1 MPALPGAHFGQGLK
15 VSASEAT
22 HFEKEVDLAFPVPAG
37 APANPKDAF
46 YHVYRKLQGPNG
58 AVLFESVDDAF
69 VEGEGASA
77 KIVTA
82 SFPMYGY
89 RHGFNAFD
97 AQHRLQ
103 VSAFDAG
110 VPGTMMTAHMVVLWT
125 HNALLPGAPV
135 PGKITGRVIRPTF
148 APGSPTPVFE
158 GVAGLIVQRDDVND
172 PNATVAVTQ
181 ADGRFTFDDPHFT
194 TGASTIRTTY
204 NGQTY
209 TATTFAVARTD
220 SKVATD
226 PALGA
231 LVAQGHFTNLAT
243 ANITLPAAEAPPP
256 APQVTIRVMRL
267 EDGVRKATDGIVLA
281 GTPLVIGF
289 ATEGTINSATIQGEA
304 HAVQR
309 DPLQGQKSA
318 LGMDAIV
325 EYTANTPGSYTISV
339 TALPPFGPPVTA
351 TGSFRVIAAGSSQLT
366 SVPGRPGVILA
377 RTVPKANATGVPVTI
392 FPQVTFT
399 EPVTQISSASVQLI
413 GPDGVVPVKLLAV
426 AVDGAGNP
434 YPIDDL
440 QDPNAVISSL
450 TLQPTIGLQFG
461 KSYRLVLTDA
471 ILDRDTPTPQALTP
485 FDSSFTTFAPEDL
498 GSTEETPRGAGL
510 VVLGD
515 RAYLAETLYPGGI
528 GNPALQTGQLR
539 TYDVS
544 DPVTPAEVPPAV
556 NIGYAPRDLA
566 GEDRGGQRTLAVA
579 TGPKA
584 YFFVE
589 GEFIFT
595 NTIRS
600 SPATLFVYDATSDPP
615 RWVGAA
621 TLTSSLEDGVP
632 NRVVMKDGLAY
643 VATVGKGVQV
653 VDLAQA
659 RVGFAPDGYAPD
671 ATAPELFAL
680 RSQLFNGGINH
691 TAVVATVPV
700 VAPGAEFSYPL
711 ADLKVADLTVEETGR
726 RLVLAT
732 GPRPAVGLV
741 VLDPLSGEKLWRS
754 ELLKDGQ
761 RLDAGSAVAVA
772 TLGGRPVALVG
783 GTGIANGTSTG
794 VLFVVDLSPLA
805 RSPRQVP
812 SIMSVLALPHQVGDI
827 LIKDS
832 TAIVSASA
840 GAHAGAA
847 TLVDLTEL
855 MAPRIV
861 GSLSGIGSRMASGNQ
876 VLFTTDRSFL
886 TGAPTALGGVQTMA
900 LGSIAIIR
908 QVTPIIAALDE
919 AGRTLEPIE
928 VKYQLIA
935 PPVDLGQGA
944 VRLLRNSQSLAV
956 YPVQELG
963 NGTFT
968 MTVPAG
974 VFLETPPES
983 LDISIR
989 KPDGTLTSPFK
1000 TSIRNPDPDVRVG
1013 VVGNGS
1019 PNDLAVLT
1027 SLEPSLAVRGS
1038 APRLV
1043 TARGSNLAGI
1053 STIHVRGLDGE
1064 WLPIDTLSRSANEI
1078 TFNLTPEVLSRDG
1091 FVQVSAAQD
1100 VTTALAFLVHLPGF
1114 PPPGS
1119 ASTFSLQSASPVEV
1133 DVRSETLH
1141 LTGENF
1147 VEGLKVVLGRGAQ
1160 TGVVLATTF
1169 LSDTDIEAE
1178 LPTQFIG
1185 QADDLFVSVLSADGQ
1200 SMAQPIGVRAT
1211 APGPIDLASQF
1222 EENEVGVAGVKGQ
1235 VFWNGDEQELEIE
1248 GANLQVGM
1256 EVVFTAHRGDEVR
1269 TATALLRPRSF
1280 KVTVPRALTDYPTF
1294 SFQFEGTTPGQTPFT
1309 SPPSF
1314 VVPQEPFEV
1323 PFGGQAKVV
1332 VQRDTLASKLY
1343 LLQDRPLGR
1352 GLARPTAGSILR
1364 RRLIPDR
1371 VATLSVIENPIDARG
1386 IPTVQVEVEAREPDP
1401 NAFYLRGLRL
1411 SRDPDTGIRSGP
1423 VTVKAV
1429 SGPHSAT
1436 IRVGVVERALGQTN
1450 GGRDSDIVKV
1460 ANRYGVPPQFLK
1472 AQVEHESSFRSRSFR
1487 YEPWTVDLM
1496 HLSGDSSI
1504 RDRNGNSQV
1513 FNGSARWLQL
1523 YPFDKYMIGGQV
1535 HSAPRPITPLSFSRV
1550 ACVPLA
1556 EPPSCAASTQ
1566 TVFAVHPGSLYG
1578 RSGLPSQSRASRVR
1592 AVITGS
1598 DRRLTAE
1605 PTFEGMRWSRSMG
1618 TYAGRDGSLGPS
1630 DWTVDYVNGVVR
1642 LYQAL
1647 APGETLTVS
1656 YEPVATA
1663 GIVTGTFGNPAPEVF
1678 DLERVNGVVNLSY
1691 ARGEPIG
1698 TWFQRNLDQQIARGR
1713 PRGNF
1718 FGNASES
1725 LTEFDE
1731 ATKLPVD
1738 TRLHMA
1744 TAQFYAA
1751 SSYGPLQLTLLPW
1764 TDSGKKEAFDTVL
1777 RVEDV
1782 PLYQLASGWE
1792 QAWDRGLSL
1801 GAAFHRTMA
1810 TNLLGSG
1817 QIQLCNPCNAAKWEQ
1832 YWARI
1837 FSEYN
1842 SRGPNYRIDGGMRS
1856 AVIRSGRQYE
1866 PF

>member
-1 MPALPGAHFGQGLK
+1 AAAFPELPALPGAHFGQGLK

-135 PGKITGRVIRPTF
+135 PGKITGRVIRPKF
-148 APGSPTPVFE
+148 EPGSPTPVFE

-172 PNATVAVTQ
+172 PHATVAVTQ

-267 EDGVRKATDGIVLA
+267 EDGVRKESNGIVLA

-318 LGMDAIV
+318 LGMDAMV
-325 EYTANTPGSYTISV
+325 EYTASTPGSYTISV

-413 GPDGVVPVKLLAV
+413 GPDGIVPVKLLAV

-440 QDPNAVISSL
+440 QDPNAVVSSL
-450 TLQPTIGLQFG
+450 TLQPTIGLRFG
-461 KSYRLVLTDA
+461 ASYRLVLTDA
-471 ILDRDTPTPQALTP
+471 ILDRDAPTPQALTP
-485 FDSSFTTFAPEDL
+485 FESSFTTFAPEDL

-515 RAYLAETLYPGGI
+515 RAYLAETQYPGGI

-544 DPVTPAEVPPAV
+544 DPVTPAEVPPPV
-556 NIGYAPRDLA
+556 TIGYAPRDLA

-584 YFFVE
+584 YFFVD

-632 NRVVMKDGLAY
+632 NRVVVKDGLAY

-680 RSQLFNGGINH
+680 RSQIFNSGINH

-700 VAPGAEFSYPL
+700 VGAGAEFSAPL

-783 GTGIANGTSTG
+783 GTGVANGASSG
-794 VLFVVDLSPLA
+794 VLFIVDLSPLA
-805 RSPRQVP
+805 LSPRQLP
-812 SIMSVLALPHQVGDI
+812 SVMSVLALPHQVGDI
-827 LIKDS
+827 LIKDT
-832 TAIVSASA
+832 TAIVSAA
-840 GAHAGAA
+840 GGANAGAA
-847 TLVDLTEL
+847 TLIDLTEL

-861 GSLSGIGSRMASGNQ
+861 GSLSGIGSRMAMVDE
-876 VLFTTDRSFL
+876 VLLSTERSFL
-886 TGAPTALGGVQTMA
+886 TGSPTALGGVQTTA
-900 LGSIAIIR
+900 LGRMLLVQPEKITIPFDLNKTLTDVTIDYRVIGGGEPVRTMEVRVLRNAQIAQQLDAPFDGTKGHTVWPYGSPVQATGDYFVEAR
-908 QVTPIIAALDE
+908 ADVGTPEELLSRKVPLDVTGLDVIFERERAAIAAVLAERAEPVEDTWDESGKGLEPPVNAYDLKNSSRTFAKSIKTRGGMPPTLPGDYMLLKLPAGAGLVWTETNTTTLRKEVDDVTGRVEATLKATSELAALQVKEVVITAEYFTSDRETQPIKLKDARIHVMNTRLNGLLANMVAGVFGRGEGFDARVAELGVGVVPFAGDVAGILGEVFNALDPTTDVSKVNLALSAIGFATE
-919 AGRTLEPIE
+919 FTMVTGPAGVALDKGIVVVRQGLKQIKDVPGPLRQLPGRIYDLAKARNWDGIAEHAEGGLKFAWAGGGAFAGRIVREEADLATLNTVVKRYSDDVLDVKFVELLKRSDE
-928 VKYQLIA
+928 VFGDPDAVRGAVRALAGLTDAAGNVIRLSDDAVEGAVKFMARAGADLTPVVREQLLRKLVTASPADVERTLAFIKQTDSPAVVEGIAKMARIA
-935 PPVDLGQGA
+935 PPC
-944 VRLLRNSQSLAV
+944 
-956 YPVQELG
+956 
-963 NGTFT
+963 
-968 MTVPAG
+968 
-974 VFLETPPES
+974 
-983 LDISIR
+983 
-989 KPDGTLTSPFK
+989 
-1000 TSIRNPDPDVRVG
+1000 
-1013 VVGNGS
+1013 
-1019 PNDLAVLT
+1019 
-1027 SLEPSLAVRGS
+1027 
-1038 APRLV
+1038 AP
-1043 TARGSNLAGI
+1043 
-1053 STIHVRGLDGE
+1053 
-1064 WLPIDTLSRSANEI
+1064 
-1078 TFNLTPEVLSRDG
+1078 
-1091 FVQVSAAQD
+1091 
-1100 VTTALAFLVHLPGF
+1100 
-1114 PPPGS
+1114 
-1119 ASTFSLQSASPVEV
+1119 
-1133 DVRSETLH
+1133 
-1141 LTGENF
+1141 
-1147 VEGLKVVLGRGAQ
+1147 
-1160 TGVVLATTF
+1160 
-1169 LSDTDIEAE
+1169 
-1178 LPTQFIG
+1178 
-1185 QADDLFVSVLSADGQ
+1185 
-1200 SMAQPIGVRAT
+1200 
-1211 APGPIDLASQF
+1211 
-1222 EENEVGVAGVKGQ
+1222 
-1235 VFWNGDEQELEIE
+1235 
-1248 GANLQVGM
+1248 
-1256 EVVFTAHRGDEVR
+1256 
-1269 TATALLRPRSF
+1269 
-1280 KVTVPRALTDYPTF
+1280 
-1294 SFQFEGTTPGQTPFT
+1294 
-1309 SPPSF
+1309 
-1314 VVPQEPFEV
+1314 
-1323 PFGGQAKVV
+1323 
-1332 VQRDTLASKLY
+1332 
-1343 LLQDRPLGR
+1343 
-1352 GLARPTAGSILR
+1352 
-1364 RRLIPDR
+1364 
-1371 VATLSVIENPIDARG
+1371 
-1386 IPTVQVEVEAREPDP
+1386 
-1401 NAFYLRGLRL
+1401 
-1411 SRDPDTGIRSGP
+1411 
-1423 VTVKAV
+1423 
-1429 SGPHSAT
+1429 
-1436 IRVGVVERALGQTN
+1436 
-1450 GGRDSDIVKV
+1450 
-1460 ANRYGVPPQFLK
+1460 
-1472 AQVEHESSFRSRSFR
+1472 
-1487 YEPWTVDLM
+1487 
-1496 HLSGDSSI
+1496 
-1504 RDRNGNSQV
+1504 
-1513 FNGSARWLQL
+1513 
-1523 YPFDKYMIGGQV
+1523 
-1535 HSAPRPITPLSFSRV
+1535 
-1550 ACVPLA
+1550 
-1556 EPPSCAASTQ
+1556 
-1566 TVFAVHPGSLYG
+1566 
-1578 RSGLPSQSRASRVR
+1578 
-1592 AVITGS
+1592 
-1598 DRRLTAE
+1598 
-1605 PTFEGMRWSRSMG
+1605 
-1618 TYAGRDGSLGPS
+1618 
-1630 DWTVDYVNGVVR
+1630 
-1642 LYQAL
+1642 
-1647 APGETLTVS
+1647 
-1656 YEPVATA
+1656 
-1663 GIVTGTFGNPAPEVF
+1663 
-1678 DLERVNGVVNLSY
+1678 
-1691 ARGEPIG
+1691 
-1698 TWFQRNLDQQIARGR
+1698 
-1713 PRGNF
+1713 
-1718 FGNASES
+1718 
-1725 LTEFDE
+1725 
-1731 ATKLPVD
+1731 
-1738 TRLHMA
+1738 
-1744 TAQFYAA
+1744 
-1751 SSYGPLQLTLLPW
+1751 
-1764 TDSGKKEAFDTVL
+1764 
-1777 RVEDV
+1777 
-1782 PLYQLASGWE
+1782 
-1792 QAWDRGLSL
+1792 
-1801 GAAFHRTMA
+1801 
-1810 TNLLGSG
+1810 
-1817 QIQLCNPCNAAKWEQ
+1817 
-1832 YWARI
+1832 
-1837 FSEYN
+1837 
-1842 SRGPNYRIDGGMRS
+1842 
-1856 AVIRSGRQYE
+1856 
-1866 PF
+1866 